1 MDQEALVTIPIAAEI
16 ETLISPWIAKK
27 EHINLVIGVIR
38 GDEHWIK
45 GWGTLNPLAEC
56 SDPIASDPIASDPPP
71 PDGNTLFEIG
81 SITKVFTTTLLSL
94 LVERQE
100 LELTTPINQLG
111 SVYQKLPD
119 TVTLESLATHTSGL
133 PRLPDNLK
141 TSYRQD
147 PQNPYAG
154 YTFEDL
160 YEYLQSHDGEPG
172 KTAGII
178 DYSNLGVG
186 ILGNILADNYGKSY
200 EDAVLQHLCNPLGL
214 SDTCITLNQEQQTRL
229 AVGYLENGKSAKLWD
244 LPTLAGAG
252 ALRSSTH
259 DLLKFLAAH
268 LRPEQTP
275 IAQAILN
282 THELRYETVAPAKG
296 LLGLAG
302 NVAGWIQR
310 SRGGPLVQMDM
321 KGIALG
327 WHIAH
332 LPTIDRRVYWHN
344 GGTGGYR
351 SFCGFIKETQT
362 GVVVLSNYAEIM
374 SSMVSRYSI
383 EKIGFKIL
391 ESISAEAQG
400 RMRDAGSEHMKDAI
414 LDAVT

>member
-1 MDQEALVTIPIAAEI
+1 MYEEAILTIPIAAEL
-16 ETLISPWIAKK
+16 ETLIAPWIAKK
-27 EHINLVIGVIR
+27 EHINLVIGVIH

-45 GWGTLNPLAEC
+45 GWGTLNPAAKCLD
-56 SDPIASDPIASDPPP
+56 DPSAPISSPPIP

-81 SITKVFTTTLLSL
+81 SITKVFTSTLLSL
-94 LVERQE
+94 VAERQE

-111 SVYQKLPD
+111 TVYQRLPD

-133 PRLPDNLK
+133 PRLPDNLE

-147 PQNPYAG
+147 PQNPYAA

-160 YEYLQSHDGEPG
+160 HEYLQSHDGQPG
-172 KTAGII
+172 QTAGII

-186 ILGNILADNYGKSY
+186 ILGNILADNCDQSY
-200 EDAVLQHLCNPLGL
+200 EDTVLQHICNPLGL

-229 AVGYLENGKSAKLWD
+229 SVGYLENGKSAKLWD

-252 ALRSSTH
+252 ALRSTTH

-275 IAQAILN
+275 MAQAILN
-282 THELRYETVAPAKG
+282 THELRYETFVPAKG
-296 LLGLAG
+296 LLRLVG

-310 SRGGPLVQMDM
+310 SRGGPLVQIDM
-321 KGIALG
+321 TGIALG
-327 WHIAH
+327 WHSAH
-332 LPTIDRRVYWHN
+332 LPMIDRSVYWHN

-383 EKIGFKIL
+383 DKIGFKIL
-391 ESISAEAQG
+391 ESISAKAQD
-400 RMRDAGSEHMKDAI
+400 RMQDAGSEHTKDAI
-414 LDAVT
+414 LDAIT